1 MSRPIRFN
9 EAVEGHEYARRN
21 WRRSL
26 VIVAGTVVLVLG
38 AIITLLFLT
47 VSPVLITDRLEIVKT
62 GLTADAGTGAL
73 IALLYVVRRQLLAE
87 ETARDTKNDATEK
100 RAIELYS
107 KGIEH
112 LNSEKPL
119 VQLGACTP

>member
-1 MSRPIRFN
+1 
-9 EAVEGHEYARRN
+9 
-21 WRRSL
+21 

-62 GLTADAGTGAL
+62 GLTAGAGTGAL

-100 RAIELYS
+100 RVIELYS